1 MQEMVQRRA
10 YTNLG
15 MLLSGLKWTE
25 EAAACYCKA
34 IALRPKHPETRK
46 LLALAHCTL
55 GEVDDATRVLKQ
67 WLEEEPGNPI
77 ARHMLAACTGRDVPE
92 RASNG
97 FVETTF
103 DSFAASF
110 EAKLARLSYRAP
122 ALVAA
127 MLEDCGLQPSH
138 RLDVL
143 DAGCG
148 TGVVARS
155 SRLLRAGCSAWTC
168 PKACWHMRWRRAS
181 TTSFLKPS

>member
-1 MQEMVQRRA
+1 MVQRRA

-77 ARHMLAACTGRDVPE
+77 ARHMLAACTGKDVPE
-92 RASNG
+92 RASNA
-97 FVETTF
+97 FVEALLTVLRR
-103 DSFAASF
+103 AS
-110 EAKLARLSYRAP
+110 K
-122 ALVAA
+122 
-127 MLEDCGLQPSH
+127 
-138 RLDVL
+138 
-143 DAGCG
+143 
-148 TGVVARS
+148 RS
-155 SRLLRAGCSAWTC
+155 SRGCRIARQRSWQPCWRIAAFNRRIVSTCWMQVVERALWRA
-168 PKACWHMRWRRAS
+168 RRAFCAPAARRGPVRRHAG
-181 TTSFLKPS
+181 TCDGEERLPRAF